1 MYYTADEIQ
10 KAMESV
16 KLRAKIC
23 RELSLEEPVE
33 EDRNKQ
39 LLRYELL
46 KKRLKELE
54 SMYLLEVL

>member
-1 MYYTADEIQ
+1 MYYTAEEIQ
-10 KAMESV
+10 RAMESV

-23 RELSLEEPVE
+23 RELSLEEPTE

-39 LLRYELL
+39 IERYELL